1 MEQEQAKP
9 ASFNDSSILFLPT
22 LLSLKKKQQTL
33 KSKVFLLT
41 LMDVLIMADNY
52 DRKLSSKEF
61 DVLYQ

>member
-9 ASFNDSSILFLPT
+9 ASFNDSSILFLLT
-22 LLSLKKKQQTL
+22 LLSLKKTTNSQIQ
-33 KSKVFLLT
+33 SMI

>member
-9 ASFNDSSILFLPT
+9 ASFNDSSILFLLT
-22 LLSLKKKQQTL
+22 LLSLKKTTNSQIQ
-33 KSKVFLLT
+33 SMT

>member
-22 LLSLKKKQQTL
+22 LLSLKKTTNSQIQ
-33 KSKVFLLT
+33 SMT

>member
-9 ASFNDSSILFLPT
+9 ASFNDSSILFLLT
-22 LLSLKKKQQTL
+22 LLSLKKPTNSQIQ
-33 KSKVFLLT
+33 SMT

-52 DRKLSSKEF
+52 DCKLSSKEF

>member
-22 LLSLKKKQQTL
+22 LLSLKKKSTNSQIQ
-33 KSKVFLLT
+33 SMT